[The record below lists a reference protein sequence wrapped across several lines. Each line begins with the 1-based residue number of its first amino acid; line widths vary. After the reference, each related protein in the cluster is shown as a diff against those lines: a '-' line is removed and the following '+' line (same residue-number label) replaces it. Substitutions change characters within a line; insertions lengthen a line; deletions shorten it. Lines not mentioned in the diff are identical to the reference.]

1 MKWMN
6 EVFPDNDQWQK
17 FSNSI
22 VSLTESLK
30 NSIEMGKEQA
40 EYGTCQYV
48 KIIVYEGSSSNPKI
62 SKWLFFGFFN
72 SRRLEFDSH
81 IRHLTSFL
89 LFINTL
95 NLLDPQL
102 KKLGEDKLSEW
113 RNWFDSRLDNAI
125 EATEI
130 ENQFEGAESE
140 FFNWKLSINSR
151 MIWFLSH
158 PLPH

>member
-30 NSIEMGKEQA
+30 NSIEIGNKNI
-40 EYGTCQYV
+40 TLIILSK
-48 KIIVYEGSSSNPKI
+48 KINNANI
-62 SKWLFFGFFN
+62 F
-72 SRRLEFDSH
+72 
-81 IRHLTSFL
+81 
-89 LFINTL
+89 
-95 NLLDPQL
+95 LDPQL
-102 KKLGEDKLSEW
+102 KKLSEDKLSEW

-130 ENQFEGAESE
+130 ENQFEGTDSE
-140 FFNWKLSINSR
+140 YILRN
-151 MIWFLSH
+151 
-158 PLPH
+158 